1 MRKITQILTNEYYGY
16 LRIRL
21 KIAETHRSRDCTC
34 IPERNGHNVWSS
46 NVPYFSHSACLTCAN
61 DIDSQFVLKS
71 HIHFSC
77 CFLNIN
83 QENQVNTLICIT
95 KKYFVFH
102 CFQSLCHLFAMK
114 WWSQML
120 WSSLFE
126 CSVLSQLFHSY
137 LSPSSSA
144 SLVPLHFLPSGSCH
158 MHIWDYWYFPGNLD
172 SSLLVIQPSISHD
185 TLCIEV
191 K

>member
-102 CFQSLCHLFAMK
+102 CFQTLCRKSVKFRSQSELCQMPISSFANCIK
-114 WWSQML
+114 CLGQVTWNL
-120 WSSLFE
+120 WSLIILRFQS
-126 CSVLSQLFHSY
+126 
-137 LSPSSSA
+137 
-144 SLVPLHFLPSGSCH
+144 HFKMYRRQHTQG
-158 MHIWDYWYFPGNLD
+158 PG
-172 SSLLVIQPSISHD
+172 
-185 TLCIEV
+185 
-191 K
+191 KM